1 MHVHSDDVRQLA
13 GKLNT
18 IVSDVNVTVTDRCS
32 FKGLSSGLVSVQS
45 MFDQINAFTEGMHSL
60 QNLVKW
66 SVSYTHL

>member
-45 MFDQINAFTEGMHSL
+45 MFDQINAF
-60 QNLVKW
+60 
-66 SVSYTHL
+66 YA